1 MFPRAADCDTCQ
13 DSAHSAL
20 QQRFTAVEAAKL
32 CAMQGVQSPLAGQ
45 VVFRSVLFG
54 AFGAAKRW
62 LATNPDG
69 STRSLTTA
77 DFYKVRLIHS
87 VCIRS

>member
-1 MFPRAADCDTCQ
+1 MSRFCTFGFAAV
-13 DSAHSAL
+13 L
-20 QQRFTAVEAAKL
+20 QCSGSSKIV
-32 CAMQGVQSPLAGQ
+32 CHVQGVQSPLAGQ

-69 STRSLTTA
+69 STRPLTTA

-87 VCIRS
+87 VCICI